1 MADQMDIDL
10 PEEHHPA
17 QTTIPSPEKPN
28 QNQPQSQ
35 QSQQKQS
42 SSSSSSS
49 SSIRELTTYTIKSPP
64 FAYVHLS
71 TVSLS
76 SSGAPITPAADPNP
90 ATTKEEPQAII
101 DPLQVRSYC
110 TAALQRFLGDTGAA
124 IVPDILLIRSS
135 SSSKK
140 CQQEADIYLRLPRQ
154 DLGAFAAAITAY
166 PGRQVSKGSG
176 AKQDEGGW
184 LLLQFQSCGDWLGSL
199 IGKAEETDIWDRD

>member
-10 PEEHHPA
+10 PEEHHQPP
-17 QTTIPSPEKPN
+17 QTTIPSPDKPN

-35 QSQQKQS
+35 QSQKKQ
-42 SSSSSSS
+42 SSSS
-49 SSIRELTTYTIKSPP
+49 SSIRELTTCTIKLPP

-71 TVSLS
+71 TLSSLS
-76 SSGAPITPAADPNP
+76 SSGAPITTPANPKP
-90 ATTKEEPQAII
+90 ATTKEESSREII

-135 SSSKK
+135 SSSSKK
-140 CQQEADIYLRLPRQ
+140 GQKEEADIYLRLPRQ

-166 PGRQVSKGSG
+166 PGRRQVSKGNE
-176 AKQDEGGW
+176 DRW
-184 LLLQFQSCGDWLGSL
+184 LLLQIQSCGDWLGSL
-199 IGKAEETDIWDRD
+199 IGKAEEKDIWDRD

>member
-10 PEEHHPA
+10 PEEHHQPP

-42 SSSSSSS
+42 SSSS
-49 SSIRELTTYTIKSPP
+49 IRELTSCTIKSPP

-71 TVSLS
+71 TLSSLS
-76 SSGAPITPAADPNP
+76 SSGAPITPP
-90 ATTKEEPQAII
+90 ESSQEMII

-110 TAALQRFLGDTGAA
+110 TAALQRFLGDTGTA

-135 SSSKK
+135 SSSGGGKK
-140 CQQEADIYLRLPRQ
+140 GGQQQEADIYLRLPRQ
-154 DLGAFAAAITAY
+154 DLAAFAAAITAY
-166 PGRQVSKGSG
+166 PGRRQVSKGNE
-176 AKQDEGGW
+176 DRW
-184 LLLQFQSCGDWLGSL
+184 LLLQIQSCGDWLGSL